1 MTVKD
6 RMLSSEDELIEGI
19 VVFSLK
25 MLLDNR
31 SLSILDKNQDAII
44 EKLKDNCKLWLNTE
58 LEK

>member
-6 RMLSSEDELIEGI
+6 KMLSSEDELIEGI